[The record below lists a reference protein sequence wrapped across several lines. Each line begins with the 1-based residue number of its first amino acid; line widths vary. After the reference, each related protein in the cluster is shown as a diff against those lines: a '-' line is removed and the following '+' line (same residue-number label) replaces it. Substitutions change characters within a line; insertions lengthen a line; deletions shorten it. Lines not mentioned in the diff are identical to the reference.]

1 MCRLL
6 KMARTGCCAL
16 AETGALE
23 EGARRLASEAGD
35 PALPRRPAIRRESVG
50 APRMHALLVRVGCRE
65 GRNRVARL
73 MREFGTS
80 GSVLRKSRSSTLL
93 RKHTFRSREVV
104 RGNFRTDGPDRVWFS
119 DTTRIDTREGP
130 CQLAVM
136 QDGCTQLVVGLVGVA
151 SAGGEAVMPSSSATA
166 RTGRSSRTAERT
178 ASANLVSRVSTK
190 LRARPSVVQNK
201 ESIMQ
206 NKES

>member
-1 MCRLL
+1 M
-6 KMARTGCCAL
+6 
-16 AETGALE
+16 
-23 EGARRLASEAGD
+23 
-35 PALPRRPAIRRESVG
+35 
-50 APRMHALLVRVGCRE
+50 
-65 GRNRVARL
+65 
-73 MREFGTS
+73 
-80 GSVLRKSRSSTLL
+80 
-93 RKHTFRSREVV
+93 
-104 RGNFRTDGPDRVWFS
+104 WFS

-190 LRARPSVVQNK
+190 LRARPN
-201 ESIMQ
+201 IMQ
-206 NKES
+206 NKESHSVLLSGCIEERQERYYDPSAV

>member
-50 APRMHALLVRVGCRE
+50 AQRMHALLVRVGCRE

-73 MREFGTS
+73 MREFVTS

-104 RGNFRTDGPDRVWFS
+104 RGNSERTD
-119 DTTRIDTREGP
+119 
-130 CQLAVM
+130 
-136 QDGCTQLVVGLVGVA
+136 
-151 SAGGEAVMPSSSATA
+151 
-166 RTGRSSRTAERT
+166 RTGCGSVTRHG
-178 ASANLVSRVSTK
+178 ST
-190 LRARPSVVQNK
+190 RARVPASLR
-201 ESIMQ
+201 
-206 NKES
+206 